1 MWSVDSM
8 VLTFLESFLNPKT
21 DRFSKNLRISVFQIG
36 GWVYHRKPNSKVCK
50 LLRTNLPI
58 ISKGL
63 SWNRLYLRYI
73 KGFLCKHT
81 PRTWDGNI
89 FPAAVGKHLMFL
101 QQWLPAWT
109 PGTYKISVKCVDLS
123 LQQYFCQKCS
133 SKQSCLLEVPGMFK
147 SILDL
152 LRANLVV
159 LERRWSSCELV
170 RKRDVQVGCEG
181 WNSKKFQ
188 CPRNY
193 RIRKDWAAASKSSSV
208 RMSRRWI
215 QTQTSFFAECIG
227 RPWSDSSHRN
237 LASNFDPLW
246 ELQLQCPLNSMI
258 NDEFLRC
265 KLLQEL

>member
-1 MWSVDSM
+1 M
-8 VLTFLESFLNPKT
+8 
-21 DRFSKNLRISVFQIG
+21 
-36 GWVYHRKPNSKVCK
+36 CK

-63 SWNRLYLRYI
+63 SWKRLYLRYI

-101 QQWLPAWT
+101 QQWLPLENLELA
-109 PGTYKISVKCVDLS
+109 KCLS
-123 LQQYFCQKCS
+123 NVCIYHSNYLCQKCS
-133 SKQSCLLEVPGMFK
+133 SEQSCFLEVPGMFK

-159 LERRWSSCELV
+159 LERRWLSCELV

-188 CPRNY
+188 CLRNY

-237 LASNFDPLW
+237 LASTFDPL
-246 ELQLQCPLNSMI
+246 PS
-258 NDEFLRC
+258 EFHD
-265 KLLQEL
+265 QWWVFEV